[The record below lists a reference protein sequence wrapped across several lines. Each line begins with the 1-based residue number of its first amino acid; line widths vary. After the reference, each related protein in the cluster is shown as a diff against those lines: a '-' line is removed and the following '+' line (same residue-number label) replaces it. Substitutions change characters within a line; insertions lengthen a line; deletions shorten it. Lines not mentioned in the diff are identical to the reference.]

1 MVREKEIIIEEKSEN
16 SVMTGEAPKEL
27 KYSFQILG
35 YIFLLGA
42 IGAAVAWIYYVA
54 VWAMEVYNK
63 IDGTDTNPEF
73 NNGDIKGKEAYS
85 NYLIEI
91 SFQAV
96 IASCLLYIAFRHH
109 FHR

>member
-1 MVREKEIIIEEKSEN
+1 MVKDKEITIEEKTESSE
-16 SVMTGEAPKEL
+16 MMEEAPKEL

-35 YIFLLGA
+35 YIFLAGA

-54 VWAMEVYNK
+54 IWAMEVYDK
-63 IDGTDTNPEF
+63 IDGNDTNPEF
-73 NNGDIKGKEAYS
+73 SNGDIKGKEAYS

-109 FHR
+109 FHH